1 MGRGFGDIR
10 WTSGR
15 GIVQKFKKIR
25 QNIFPSFFSPLF
37 GSEREINKAVGDTNI
52 PSDTEQRLL

>member
-15 GIVQKFKKIR
+15 GVVQKFKKIR
-25 QNIFPSFFSPLF
+25 QNIFSFFLF
-37 GSEREINKAVGDTNI
+37 SFVWV
-52 PSDTEQRLL
+52 